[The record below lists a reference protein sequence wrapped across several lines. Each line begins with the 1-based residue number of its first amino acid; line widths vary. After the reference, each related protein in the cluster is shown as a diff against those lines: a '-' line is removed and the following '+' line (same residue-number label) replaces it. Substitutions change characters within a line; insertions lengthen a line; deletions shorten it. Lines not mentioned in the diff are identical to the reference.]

1 MGWKELGRV
10 MMTPQTS
17 ALVKIATV
25 AAAVLA
31 GLLILLRATDQL
43 GMFNIP
49 TDAMAPFIR
58 KGDTIIVQALTLHG
72 RMPKRGDVITLSTE
86 GIEALSLTARAPQ
99 IYIKRVV
106 GLAGDRLQ
114 FKDGLLQINDKPVG
128 GYFDVTNIPYV
139 PLGLLSEGREYTVP
153 ADHLFVMGDNSAISF
168 DSRYWGPL
176 PIRNLRHAY
185 WFHLVHGPE
194 VKDKE
199 AQP

>member
-1 MGWKELGRV
+1 

-114 FKDGLLQINDKPVG
+114 FKDGLLQINDKPVALAWRQRPSFG
-128 GYFDVTNIPYV
+128 M
-139 PLGLLSEGREYTVP
+139 LGLP
-153 ADHLFVMGDNSAISF
+153 
-168 DSRYWGPL
+168 
-176 PIRNLRHAY
+176 
-185 WFHLVHGPE
+185 
-194 VKDKE
+194 
-199 AQP
+199 QPRPCRDRL